1 MVTSTAFVIRRQVF
15 GLIDFWVTF
24 YNCSIIEVLEHSVN
38 LSTFSA
44 SLFKLSAAEMV
55 PIKKCERSSVVCE
68 LLKSIVI
75 IIIEKSTKLMTRQN
89 FLLLNGWSITRIF
102 KKQIILDPALAS
114 L

>member
-1 MVTSTAFVIRRQVF
+1 MEELTNGNSVTSTAFVIRRQVF
-15 GLIDFWVTF
+15 GLIDFWVTS

-75 IIIEKSTKLMTRQN
+75 IIIEKLVHQINDATK
-89 FLLLNGWSITRIF
+89 FP
-102 KKQIILDPALAS
+102 LDYYWRV
-114 L
+114 

>member
-1 MVTSTAFVIRRQVF
+1 MEELTNGNINCFCHSTT
-15 GLIDFWVTF
+15 GLWAHRFLGNF
-24 YNCSIIEVLEHSVN
+24 YHCSIIEVLEHSVN

-102 KKQIILDPALAS
+102 KKQIL
-114 L
+114 